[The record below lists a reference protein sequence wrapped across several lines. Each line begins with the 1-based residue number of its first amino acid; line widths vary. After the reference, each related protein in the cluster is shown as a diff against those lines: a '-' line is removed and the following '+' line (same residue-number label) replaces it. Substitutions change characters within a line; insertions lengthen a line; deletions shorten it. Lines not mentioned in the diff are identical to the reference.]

1 MSETKIYD
9 VLIIG
14 GGPGGYTAA
23 LYCARAGMTV
33 LVLEKLTPGGQMATT
48 GEIDNYPGFEH
59 GVDGFELAMK
69 MQAGAHRFG
78 VETVLAQVT
87 AAHLT
92 ASPKRLETTGGEYL
106 GRAVIIAAGAYPREL
121 GVAHENELRGRGVTY
136 CATCDGMM
144 FRGKEVAVVG
154 GGNSAVADALVLA
167 KLCKKVTLI
176 HRRDSLRASKV
187 YLEGLKK
194 SGIDIRWN
202 SRVTE
207 LLYGQRLHGLR
218 LTDTVTRAESELSCE
233 GLFIAVGRVPD
244 TELFR
249 GQLDMDEAGYLLA
262 DETTRTRIPGV
273 YAVGD
278 VRKKPLRQIVTATA
292 DGAVASHFIEEYLM
306 EGELAR

>member
-1 MSETKIYD
+1 MSENKVYD

-23 LYCARAGMTV
+23 LYCARAGMSV
-33 LVLEKLTPGGQMATT
+33 LVLEKLAPGGQMATT
-48 GEIDNYPGFEH
+48 GDIDNYPGFEN
-59 GVDGFELAMK
+59 GVDGFELGMK

-78 VETVLAQVT
+78 VETQMVQVT

-92 ASPKRLETTGGEYL
+92 EKPKRVETTGGEFW
-106 GRAVIIAAGAYPREL
+106 GRTVVLATGASPREL
-121 GVAHENELRGRGVTY
+121 GVAHESELRGRGVTY

-176 HRRDSLRASKV
+176 HRRDRLRASKV
-187 YLEGLKK
+187 YMEGLEK
-194 SGIDIRWN
+194 SGVDIRWN
-202 SRVTE
+202 SKVTE
-207 LLYGQRLHGLR
+207 LLFGQRLHGVR
-218 LTDTVTRAESELSCE
+218 LTDTVTGAETDLPCE

-249 GQLDMDEAGYLLA
+249 GQVDIDESGYLTA
-262 DETTRTRIPGV
+262 DETTRTNIPGV

-278 VRKKPLRQIVTATA
+278 VRRKPLRQIVTATA
-292 DGAVASHFIEEYLM
+292 DGAVASHFIEEYLLE
-306 EGELAR
+306 EGGA

>member
-1 MSETKIYD
+1 MSENKVYD

-23 LYCARAGMTV
+23 LYCARAGMSV
-33 LVLEKLTPGGQMATT
+33 LVLEKLAPGGQMATT
-48 GEIDNYPGFEH
+48 GDIDNYPGFEN
-59 GVDGFELAMK
+59 GVDGFELGMK

-78 VETVLAQVT
+78 VETQMVQVT

-92 ASPKRLETTGGEYL
+92 EKPKRVETTGGEFL
-106 GRAVIIAAGAYPREL
+106 GRTVVLATGASPREL
-121 GVAHENELRGRGVTY
+121 GVAHESELRGRGVTY

-176 HRRDSLRASKV
+176 HRRDRLRASKV
-187 YLEGLKK
+187 YMEGLEK
-194 SGIDIRWN
+194 SGVDIRWN
-202 SRVTE
+202 SKVTE
-207 LLYGQRLHGLR
+207 LLFGQRLHGVR
-218 LTDTVTRAESELSCE
+218 LTDTVTGAETDLPCE

-249 GQLDMDEAGYLLA
+249 GQVDMDESGYLTA
-262 DETTRTRIPGV
+262 DETTRTNIPGV

-278 VRKKPLRQIVTATA
+278 VRRKPLRQIVTATA
-292 DGAVASHFIEEYLM
+292 DGAVASHFIEEYLLE
-306 EGELAR
+306 EGGA

>member
-1 MSETKIYD
+1 MSEQPIYD

-33 LVLEKLTPGGQMATT
+33 LVLEKLAAGGQMATT
-48 GEIDNYPGFEH
+48 GQVDNYPGFEE
-59 GVDGFELAMK
+59 GIDGFELGDRMRR
-69 MQAGAHRFG
+69 GAERFG
-78 VETVLAQVT
+78 VRTRLAQVT

-92 ASPKRLETTGGEYL
+92 ETPKRVETSEGEFL
-106 GRAVIIAAGAYPREL
+106 GRAVVIATGAYPREL

-144 FRGKEVAVVG
+144 YRGREVAVVG

-167 KLCKKVTLI
+167 KYCKKVTLI
-176 HRRDSLRASKV
+176 HRRDTLRASKV
-187 YLEGLKK
+187 YLEGLKR

-202 SRVTE
+202 SRVKE
-207 LLYGQRLHGLR
+207 LLYDKRLTGVR
-218 LTDTVTRAESELSCE
+218 LTDVKTGEESDLPCE

-249 GQLDMDEAGYLLA
+249 GQVDMDESGYLLA
-262 DETTRTRIPGV
+262 DETTRTNLPGV

-278 VRKKPLRQIVTATA
+278 ARAKPLRQIVTATA
-292 DGAVASHFIEEYLM
+292 DGAVASHFIEGYLM
-306 EGELAR
+306 EEDGT

>member
-1 MSETKIYD
+1 MSENKIYD

-23 LYCARAGMTV
+23 LYCARAGMSV
-33 LVLEKLTPGGQMATT
+33 LVLEKLAPGGQMATT
-48 GEIDNYPGFEH
+48 GDIDNYPGFEN
-59 GVDGFELAMK
+59 GVDGFELGMK

-78 VETVLAQVT
+78 VETQMVQVT

-92 ASPKRLETTGGEYL
+92 EKPKRVETTGGEFL
-106 GRAVIIAAGAYPREL
+106 GRTVVLATGASPREL
-121 GVAHENELRGRGVTY
+121 GVAHESELRGRGVTY

-176 HRRDSLRASKV
+176 HRRDRLRASKV
-187 YLEGLKK
+187 YMEGLEK
-194 SGIDIRWN
+194 SGVDIRWN
-202 SRVTE
+202 SKVTE
-207 LLYGQRLHGLR
+207 LLFGQRLHGVR
-218 LTDTVTRAESELSCE
+218 LTDTVTGAETDLPCE

-249 GQLDMDEAGYLLA
+249 GQVDMDESGYLTA
-262 DETTRTRIPGV
+262 DETTRTNIQGV

-278 VRKKPLRQIVTATA
+278 VRRKPLRQIVTATA
-292 DGAVASHFIEEYLM
+292 DGAVASHFIEEYLLE
-306 EGELAR
+306 EGGA